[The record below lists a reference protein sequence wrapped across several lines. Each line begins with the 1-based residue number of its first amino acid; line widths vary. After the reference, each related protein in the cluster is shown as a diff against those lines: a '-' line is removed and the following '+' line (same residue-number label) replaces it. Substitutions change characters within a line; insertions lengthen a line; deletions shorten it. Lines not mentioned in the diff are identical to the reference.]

1 MEEWKINENKVL
13 ESLNEIATAKR
24 VATMHLHDTNFG
36 ASKEIQKKKHSILET
51 ENTKNA
57 NSKKKFKKK

>member
-24 VATMHLHDTNFG
+24 VATMVIF
-36 ASKEIQKKKHSILET
+36 
-51 ENTKNA
+51 
-57 NSKKKFKKK
+57 

>member
-24 VATMHLHDTNFG
+24 VATMVIFLIRIHYYIIFLQFD
-36 ASKEIQKKKHSILET
+36 
-51 ENTKNA
+51 
-57 NSKKKFKKK
+57 

>member
-24 VATMHLHDTNFG
+24 VATMVSSQHHYCT
-36 ASKEIQKKKHSILET
+36 I
-51 ENTKNA
+51 
-57 NSKKKFKKK
+57 

>member
-24 VATMHLHDTNFG
+24 VATMVIFLIFLVHIHYYIIFLHFD
-36 ASKEIQKKKHSILET
+36 
-51 ENTKNA
+51 
-57 NSKKKFKKK
+57 